1 MLSQA
6 PGHPL
11 ATSWVLVA
19 LAKTASHGVQTV
31 PASSWPREIER
42 IGDKGVWW
50 VTLETQ
56 ECMQGPQGGGSWY
69 TWPSQVQGQEEVMT
83 KVVRPT
89 QPWLCQ
95 SS

>member
-1 MLSQA
+1 MLSQV

-42 IGDKGVWW
+42 IGDKGVGW

-56 ECMQGPQGGGSWY
+56 ECMQ
-69 TWPSQVQGQEEVMT
+69 VLKEVAVGT
-83 KVVRPT
+83 PGLPRFKDRKR
-89 QPWLCQ
+89 
-95 SS
+95 